1 MKQPWIRA
9 LTHTIAVAS
18 LATSLSTHAQTTKE
32 THMPNAEMNTTKM
45 SPSINRLIPV
55 GYINANTRSIHVDA
69 DRATLMRYE
78 REDHRNNGIGGE
90 HFSIVI
96 DDSGRLKGFAHMD
109 IALMGGTLPTH
120 ERAREIALDFL
131 REMAPDLLPR
141 MEIAW
146 IKPHDETIH
155 TMRNGQRESV
165 ILTGMKVKARNLA
178 DGRWFWVIVGTNEK
192 VMVFERD
199 IVWITFPGRRKTEK
213 WLHDQWL
220 AEQNRKPAA
229 ATPRL
234 AG

>member
-1 MKQPWIRA
+1 MNHTQRIIA
-9 LTHTIAVAS
+9 HTIAVVS
-18 LATSLSTHAQTTKE
+18 LATSLSTYAQTTKE
-32 THMPNAEMNTTKM
+32 THMPNAAMNTTQM
-45 SPSINRLIPV
+45 SSSINRLIPA
-55 GYINANTRSIHVDA
+55 GYININTRSIHVDA
-69 DRATLMRYE
+69 DRATLLRYE
-78 REDHRNNGIGGE
+78 REDHRNNGLGGE

-96 DDSGRLKGFAHMD
+96 DDAGQLKGFTHMD
-109 IALMGGTLPTH
+109 IVLMGGTLPTREH
-120 ERAREIALDFL
+120 AREIALDFL
-131 REMAPDLLPR
+131 REMTPDLLPR

-155 TMRNGQRESV
+155 AMRNGQRESV

-220 AEQNRKPAA
+220 VEQNRKPAT
-229 ATPRL
+229 ATSRL